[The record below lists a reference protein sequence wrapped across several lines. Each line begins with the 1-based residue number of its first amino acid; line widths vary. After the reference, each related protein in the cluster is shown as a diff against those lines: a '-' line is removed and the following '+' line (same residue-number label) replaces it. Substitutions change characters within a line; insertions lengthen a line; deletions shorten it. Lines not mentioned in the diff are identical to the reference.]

1 MAKDGLYMSAE
12 LFMKKVLLCALL
24 ACSANTFAGIQV
36 DATRVIYNSENQST
50 SLSIHNDSD
59 ATYMVQSWL
68 DTGDASRVPQ
78 NIPIIVTPPILK
90 LAPDKDAILR
100 FIYSGEGLPQDRE
113 SLFWINVQEIPPAPK
128 QENVLQV
135 AIRTRIKLFYR
146 PEVLKTNLQAEAQA
160 LKWQHQ
166 GQKLIVTNNGPLH
179 VTLGVLTLNQGDKTW
194 KVNADMVKPYDSLNI
209 TLPPDAQ
216 SANGLSFTY
225 INNYGGHT
233 EIKNVSLN

>member
-1 MAKDGLYMSAE
+1 MSAE

-36 DATRVIYNSENQST
+36 DATRVIYDSESKSA
-50 SLSIHNDSD
+50 SLSLHNDSD
-59 ATYMVQSWL
+59 DTYMVQTWL
-68 DTGDASRVPQ
+68 DTGDASQVPK

-100 FIYSGEGLPQDRE
+100 FIYSGKGLPQDRE

-128 QENVLQV
+128 QDNVQQV

-146 PEVLKTNLQAEAQA
+146 PEALKTNLQVQAEA

-166 GQKLIVTNNGPLH
+166 GQTLIVTNNGPMH
-179 VTLGVLTLNQGDKTW
+179 VTLGVLTLKSGDKTW
-194 KVNADMVKPYDSLNI
+194 KVNADMVKPYDSLTM